1 MPWGTSAP
9 TWPTCWKGL
18 RVVEARGGRA
28 GALHGHLGFW
38 HLVGYGLALIAPTA
52 PLNTLGVVWGKAHG
66 LIALSYI
73 LGGLCMAFTAAS
85 YAVMVREV
93 RSAGSLYGFA
103 RAAMGPFA
111 GFMGGWMILL
121 DYLMIPSLVYVIMA
135 VALGQ
140 LMPQVDRA
148 VWVVALLG
156 FTTAVNWFGIKSTSA
171 FNAVS
176 VVAQIVVMAVM
187 VAAAIAFMGW
197 ARAFSPAPVW
207 ADPLPWHGVL
217 AGTSVCVL
225 SFLGFDAVSTL
236 AEDTADRSGRTLG
249 RAILAVLALATVF
262 FGLSTWV
269 LGNAMVGQRFT
280 SLDGAHY
287 DIAALILGGWARAG
301 LAWFTALVVGF
312 TNALPM
318 QVGVARVLYAMGR
331 DGQVPAV
338 FARLHP
344 RHNTPWVAMLATTAL
359 SLVVALAFRD
369 ALDFLATLVN
379 FGALTGFAL
388 LHVCV
393 FVHFRRHA
401 RRNLALHVAS
411 PMVGLAVIAVI
422 LTGMGAWALML
433 GTGWLVLGL
442 GWWWGAARHA
452 PPPAD
457 DLAYSV

>member
-1 MPWGTSAP
+1 MY
-9 TWPTCWKGL
+9 WKGL
-18 RVVEARGGRA
+18 RVAEAGGVKGGVLQGR
-28 GALHGHLGFW
+28 LGFW

-52 PLNTLGVVWGKAHG
+52 PLNTMGVVWGKAHG
-66 LIALSYI
+66 LIALSYL

-103 RAAMGPFA
+103 RAALGPFA

-140 LMPQVDRA
+140 LMPGVDRA
-148 VWVVALLG
+148 VWIVALLG

-176 VVAQIVVMAVM
+176 VVAQIAVM
-187 VAAAIAFMGW
+187 TLLVGAAVAVLGPV
-197 ARAFSPAPVW
+197 RAFSPAPVW
-207 ADPLPWHGVL
+207 ADPLPLHGVL

-269 LGNAMVGQRFT
+269 LGNAMVGHRFA
-280 SLDGAHY
+280 SLEGAHY
-287 DIAALILGGWARAG
+287 DVAALLLGAWARAG
-301 LAWFTALVVGF
+301 LAWFTALLVGF

-331 DGQVPAV
+331 DGQLPGV

-388 LHVCV
+388 LHLCV
-393 FVHFRRHA
+393 IVHFRGHA
-401 RRNLALHVAS
+401 RRNLALHLVS
-411 PMVGLAVIAVI
+411 PVVGLAVIAVI
-422 LTGMGAWALML
+422 LTGMGAWALLL
-433 GTGWLVLGL
+433 GSGWLALGL
-442 GWWWGAARHA
+442 AWWWGAARHA

>member
-1 MPWGTSAP
+1 MADGAGTGA
-9 TWPTCWKGL
+9 GL
-18 RVVEARGGRA
+18 QGR
-28 GALHGHLGFW
+28 LGFW
-38 HLVGYGLALIAPTA
+38 HLIGYGLALIAPSA

-66 LIALSYI
+66 LIALSYL

-93 RSAGSLYGFA
+93 RNAGSLYGFA
-103 RAAMGPFA
+103 RAALGPFA

-121 DYLMIPSLVYVIMA
+121 DYLLIPSLVYVIMA

-140 LMPQVDRA
+140 LMPGVDRA
-148 VWVVALLG
+148 VWIVALLA
-156 FTTAVNWFGIKSTSA
+156 FTTAVNWFGIRSTSV

-176 VVAQIVVMAVM
+176 VISQIAITVVLVGAG
-187 VAAAIAFMGW
+187 IAFLGPEQ
-197 ARAFSPAPVW
+197 AFSPAPVW
-207 ADPLPWHGVL
+207 ADPLPWRGVL

-269 LGNAMVGQRFT
+269 LGNAMVGRHFA
-280 SLDGAHY
+280 SLEAAHY
-287 DIAALILGGWARAG
+287 DVAGMLLGSWARPA
-301 LAWFTALVVGF
+301 LAWFTALMVGF

-331 DGQVPAV
+331 DGQVPGA

-393 FVHFRRHA
+393 FVHFRKSA
-401 RRNLALHVAS
+401 RRNLALHVVS
-411 PMVGLAVIAVI
+411 PVVGLAVIAAI
-422 LTGMGAWALML
+422 LTGMGAWALLL
-433 GTGWLVLGL
+433 GCGWLVLGL
-442 GWWWGAARHA
+442 AWWQGAARHA
-452 PPPAD
+452 PPPAS